1 MQNPNEKYL
10 CSALDRFKEMIN
22 NGECSK
28 TDISYFCKLS
38 QYELNRRGV
47 NVDKKRW
54 LTKKDVSKELNI
66 STSTLD
72 RFVKR
77 GMLSKG
83 KKIIHHKELLWKQ
96 EDVEQLKHLMLLKVK
111 D

>member
-28 TDISYFCKLS
+28 TDIFYFCKMS
-38 QYELNRRGV
+38 QYELDRRGV
-47 NVDKKRW
+47 SVDKKRW
-54 LTKKDVSKELNI
+54 LTKKEVSKELCI

-72 RFVKR
+72 RFVR
-77 GMLSKG
+77 KG
-83 KKIIHHKELLWKQ
+83 ILKKGRKVIHHKELLWQ
-96 EDVEQLKHLMLLKVK
+96 CEEVEQLKRSMLLKLK

>member
-1 MQNPNEKYL
+1 MPSPNEKYL
-10 CSALDRFKEMIN
+10 CSALDRFKEMIS

-38 QYELNRRGV
+38 QYELDRRGV
-47 NVDKKRW
+47 SVDKKGW
-54 LTKKDVSKELNI
+54 LTKKEVSKALRI

-72 RFVKR
+72 RFVRK
-77 GMLSKG
+77 GILQKG
-83 KKIIHHKELLWKQ
+83 KKVIHQKELLWKS
-96 EDVEQLKHLMLLKVK
+96 EEVEQLKYRMLLKLK